1 MGDENI
7 LEKIC
12 YCKNNEIFLDYPY
25 FKKLTYTLNKTML
38 DIVVTHFIKTIDL
51 ALSHSPLFITHLNIK
66 SLSLTDVEKYYLFI
80 KQSSESMKAK
90 YPEKLDKCI
99 IYNSSSIFK
108 QIFTILTCFMEKRTQ
123 EKFQLHNNL

>member
-25 FKKLTYTLNKTML
+25 FKKLTYNLNPGIL

-123 EKFQLHNNL
+123 EKFQLHINL